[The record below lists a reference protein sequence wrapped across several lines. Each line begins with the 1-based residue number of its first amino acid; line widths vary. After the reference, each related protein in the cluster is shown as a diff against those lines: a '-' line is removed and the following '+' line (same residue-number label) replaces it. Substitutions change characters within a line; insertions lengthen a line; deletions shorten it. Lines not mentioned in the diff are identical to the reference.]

1 MLDRSTTKY
10 TKRPMAAAGATSGTI
25 SWYVSDNIRG
35 AVAEYTEQTLKN
47 PNTAP
52 DGLVVRCVKYEE

>member
-1 MLDRSTTKY
+1 
-10 TKRPMAAAGATSGTI
+10 MAAAGATSGTI